1 MTTSPNEPQ
10 PNKVVQ
16 TILGLITLGGAIYLI
31 YWGVKLFT
39 L

>member
-1 MTTSPNEPQ
+1 MTTSPQNNE